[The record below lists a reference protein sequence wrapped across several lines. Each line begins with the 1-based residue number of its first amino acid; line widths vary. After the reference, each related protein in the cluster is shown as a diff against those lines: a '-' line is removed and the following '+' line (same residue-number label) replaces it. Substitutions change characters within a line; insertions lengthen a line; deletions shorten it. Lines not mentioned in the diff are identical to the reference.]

1 MVENKK
7 TMKKKGSCGNNKKA
21 QNGGK
26 KTMKKG
32 SCGTKK
38 GGMGCASKNTNKK
51 DHPKK
56 GGMGCGRKNTN
67 KKGHCGR
74 KANKKQRGGMGCG
87 SKTTPSPQSGGKK
100 KLNNYFTEMLKARKA
115 DKKQFEYNGV
125 LYKQVESKTGMKLY
139 KKA

>member
-1 MVENKK
+1 MVESKK

-26 KTMKKG
+26 KTMKKKDSHPQNG
-32 SCGTKK
+32 GKKNMKKKDGHTKK
-38 GGMGCASKNTNKK
+38 GGMGCSSKNTNKK
-51 DHPKK
+51 SHCD
-56 GGMGCGRKNTN
+56 RKP
-67 KKGHCGR
+67 
-74 KANKKQRGGMGCG
+74 NKKQRGGMGCG